1 VTLVFGRLIGAVAAV
16 VMLATCCPAEG
27 AVARF
32 SAKIVGNSATG
43 RVAKHAFVV
52 GDGYTAVFRDNHR
65 AGTSYRVCWYHRQRR
80 VGCKAGKTGRV
91 GRDDTVFL
99 IAPGNIGRY
108 DYRWIVSNRAV
119 AHWTITI
126 GVGD

>member
-1 VTLVFGRLIGAVAAV
+1 MQGR
-16 VMLATCCPAEG
+16 
-27 AVARF
+27 
-32 SAKIVGNSATG
+32 
-43 RVAKHAFVV
+43 
-52 GDGYTAVFRDNHR
+52 
-65 AGTSYRVCWYHRQRR
+65 Q
-80 VGCKAGKTGRV
+80 TGRV